1 MPPNLNDCC
10 TSLML
15 MPDCTRPLVDSSL
28 LMVMPDS
35 CWRWC
40 RTPVDRWPSPRHCY
54 LLTIYTARPCVGAEW
69 RNHCL
74 SHAHLPKVCFHEV
87 SIISRDFISETRANI
102 ILFHMHELETMLSS
116 SSPGVRSSSS
126 SSPAVRSSSSSSA
139 VSQLSLSRIQKL
151 WRVVEIWTQLKQT
164 LCSDYQPWSNHS
176 RFKNF
181 TILICLASQL
191 AGLALF
197 VEWTMTTLVVQQ
209 DRCSW

>member
-28 LMVMPDS
+28 LMVMPDWTQALVDFSLLMVMPDS

-40 RTPVDRWPSPRHCY
+40 RTPVDRWPSPHQCY
-54 LLTIYTARPCVGAEW
+54 LLTIYTARPCTGAEW

-74 SHAHLPKVCFHEV
+74 SYAHLPKVCFHEV

-102 ILFHMHELETMLSS
+102 TLFHMHELETENVIIFITGSQIIFIFIISS
-116 SSPGVRSSSS
+116 
-126 SSPAVRSSSSSSA
+126 
-139 VSQLSLSRIQKL
+139 QHIIIIENQKL

-164 LCSDYQPWSNHS
+164 LYLVIINHDQTIQDS
-176 RFKNF
+176 RTLLCQYVLLPN
-181 TILICLASQL
+181 S
-191 AGLALF
+191 LALHC
-197 VEWTMTTLVVQQ
+197 L
-209 DRCSW
+209 